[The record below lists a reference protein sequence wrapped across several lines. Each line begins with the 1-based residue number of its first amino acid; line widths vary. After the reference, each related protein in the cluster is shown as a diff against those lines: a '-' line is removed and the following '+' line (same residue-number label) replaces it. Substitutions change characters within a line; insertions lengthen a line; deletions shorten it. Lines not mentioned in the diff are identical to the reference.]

1 MRVMDSLAHF
11 LWHNGNF
18 LGIEWNVWKAIGW
31 GGNVAFFSRFLIQ
44 WYATEKRKRVVVPVS
59 FWWLSL
65 AGSWLILS
73 YAIFYRRDSV
83 FIFAN
88 AFNWIP
94 YLRNLVI
101 HRRTEAARQTCA
113 GCGAGS
119 PAEANYGAHCG
130 AALASAAAV

>member
-1 MRVMDSLAHF
+1 MDSLAHL

-44 WYATEKRKRVVVPVS
+44 WYATEKRKRVVVPAS

-119 PAEANYGAHCG
+119 PAEANYCAHCG
-130 AALASAAAV
+130 VALKPAAAT

>member
-1 MRVMDSLAHF
+1 MDWFTHL

-18 LGIEWNVWKAIGW
+18 LGIEWNTWKVIGW
-31 GGNVAFFSRFLIQ
+31 CGNAAFFSRVLVQ
-44 WYATEKRKRVVVPVS
+44 WYATEKQRRVVVPLS

-65 AGSWLILS
+65 AGSFCLLS

-101 HRRTEAARQTCA
+101 HRR
-113 GCGAGS
+113 S
-119 PAEANYGAHCG
+119 D
-130 AALASAAAV
+130 ALRTD

>member
-1 MRVMDSLAHF
+1 MPPMDSLAHL

-44 WYATEKRKRVVVPVS
+44 WYATEKRKRVVVPAS

-101 HRRTEAARQTCA
+101 HRRTEAARRTCA
-113 GCGAGS
+113 QCGAGS
-119 PAEANYGAHCG
+119 PAEANFCAHFG
-130 AALASAAAV
+130 TALASPAAA

>member
-1 MRVMDSLAHF
+1 MRVMDSLAHL

-31 GGNVAFFSRFLIQ
+31 GGNAAFFSRFMVQ
-44 WYATEKRKRVVVPVS
+44 WYATERRKRVVVPAA

-65 AGSWLILS
+65 AGSWMILS
-73 YAIFYRRDSV
+73 YAVFYRRDSV

-94 YLRNLVI
+94 YLRNLMI
-101 HRRTEAARQTCA
+101 HRRTEAARQTCPT
-113 GCGAGS
+113 CGALAH
-119 PAEANYGAHCG
+119 AEDNFCARCG
-130 AALASAAAV
+130 AALRPPAA